1 MMNRKA
7 LAFAAVL
14 AALLPC
20 SSALAQGKVGV
31 INLTKVFDDFWRTKQ
46 ADQQIKDR
54 LAEFEKMG
62 QSMYEDYKKANEEFG
77 KQIEAANDPALSKE
91 ETDKRRKDLDKKRKD
106 ILEMENNIKQF
117 QGTSQRTL
125 MEQRGRVRESIMRD
139 VRGALEE
146 KAKSGGFNTILDVS
160 ALSANGTPI
169 VVFTTLTGGES
180 DLSESVAKTLAATAP
195 PESPKTEA
203 PKTEAPKTGALKPE
217 TGDKKADKK

>member
-1 MMNRKA
+1 MNRKP
-7 LAFAAVL
+7 LVVAAML

-46 ADQQIKDR
+46 ADVQIKDR

-62 QSMYEDYKKANEEFG
+62 QSMYDDYKKANEEFG

-106 ILEMENNIKQF
+106 LLEMENNIKQF
-117 QGTSQRTL
+117 QGNSQRAL

-139 VRGALEE
+139 VRGVIED
-146 KAKSGGFNTILDVS
+146 KAKSGGYATVLDVS
-160 ALSANGTPI
+160 ALSATGTPI
-169 VVFTTLTGGES
+169 VVFTTLTGGDS
-180 DLSESVAKTLAATAP
+180 DLSESVAKALAATAP
-195 PESPKTEA
+195 PDTDKADPKTS
-203 PKTEAPKTGALKPE
+203 
-217 TGDKKADKK
+217 KKADEKPADKK